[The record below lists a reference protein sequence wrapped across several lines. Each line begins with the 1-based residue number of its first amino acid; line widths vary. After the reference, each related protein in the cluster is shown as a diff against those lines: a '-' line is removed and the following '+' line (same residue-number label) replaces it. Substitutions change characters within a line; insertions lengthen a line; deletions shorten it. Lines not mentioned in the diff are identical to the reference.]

1 MKGSKI
7 ERWNVENFSDEYIPT
22 RNSTICIH
30 IKVMFKL
37 SFVVL
42 AFSAFRYFIR
52 PSHADVDVVEQFT
65 NTKNFI
71 LLCVQHCLSLI
82 SLPLT
87 RLPAIFTHFL
97 FHLFPFF
104 NHMHLWRTLYFT
116 FIETFSF

>member
-1 MKGSKI
+1 MEGSKI

-52 PSHADVDVVEQFT
+52 PSQHVDEVEQFT
-65 NTKNFI
+65 IFRT
-71 LLCVQHCLSLI
+71 LLCTTLFISYL

-87 RLPAIFTHFL
+87 RLPAIFTHFSL
-97 FHLFPFF
+97 SYLFPFF
-104 NHMHLWRTLYFT
+104 ITICIYGGLFT
-116 FIETFSF
+116 SRL